1 MFKVKAAFILVVLV
15 GLAAA
20 WHAAAEESQND
31 TSPSKKP
38 MEFVDVMKMP
48 FVNAPIISP
57 DGTQIAYVQTTLS
70 PDGGDSAVMLL
81 SADGDTSLPFVG
93 SEYGAESLQWSP
105 NGRYLA
111 FLSSKGSDDVNQ
123 VWTID
128 TRGGSPRQ
136 YTDLPQG
143 VTSFSWAPDNKR
155 MALVARDFKPEAP
168 TPQPYVIDRILFKK
182 DYVGYLDRTRTH
194 VHVVDDRMADAIQ
207 LTFGD
212 YDDTDAVWSPDGQ
225 FIAFT
230 SNRTEEPDLNV
241 NTDIWV
247 VAPQDTAERQEPR
260 QVTTGPSQDRTP
272 VWSND
277 SRHIAYISTHDYL
290 GTSYGIEE
298 VMIVAVDG
306 GPPRSL
312 TAPLDQNAPHR
323 SKPVF
328 SSNDRHIYFKL
339 EVSSRFDLARVR
351 VSDGKVDR
359 LLKQDESMSSFT
371 MSRDD
376 VIVTSTS
383 SAQRPA
389 EFYLLDGGKRRTLT
403 EFGSEFLDT
412 VELAEVRSV
421 WFESSDGV
429 QVEQLVYLPPGSK
442 EGDKHPTYV
451 QLHGGPVLQNTI
463 AFDLFSQLQAAQGYA
478 VLLPNFRGS
487 SGYGKAFS
495 LGAFAAWGKQDFEDV
510 MAGVDTAIEM
520 GIADPDRLA
529 VGGWSYGGI
538 LGAHVITKTDRF
550 KAAFIGAGEAMYVAN
565 YGPDMWPILWEAEF
579 GLPWENRELWEALSP
594 YWDLP
599 KVTTPTLFVGGENDL
614 NVPIASAE
622 RMYAVLRRIGVPT
635 KLVVYPGE
643 YHIVSNPAFQMD
655 LRSRVSAWFAKYVL
669 GEEDDSSEESSQ

>member
-1 MFKVKAAFILVVLV
+1 MLKTKATFVLLVLV
-15 GLAAA
+15 GSAAGWPA
-20 WHAAAEESQND
+20 VAEEVQND
-31 TSPSKKP
+31 ISPSKKL
-38 MEFVDVMKMP
+38 MEFSDVMKLP
-48 FVNAPIISP
+48 FVSAPIISP
-57 DGTQIAYVQTTLS
+57 DGKWLAYAQTTLS
-70 PDGGDSAVMLL
+70 PDGGESAVMLL
-81 SADGDTSLPFVG
+81 STDGETSLPFVG
-93 SEYGAESLQWSP
+93 SEYGAESLQWSAD
-105 NGRYLA
+105 GRYLA
-111 FLSSKGSDDVNQ
+111 FLSSKGADDVKQ

-136 YTDLPQG
+136 YTNLPQG
-143 VTSFSWAPDNKR
+143 VTSFSWAPDNKQ
-155 MALVARDFKPEAP
+155 MALVARDFKEKASI
-168 TPQPYVIDRILFKK
+168 PQPYVIDRILFKK

-194 VHVVDDRMADAIQ
+194 VYVVEDRMAEAVQ

-212 YDDTDAVWSPDGQ
+212 YDDTDAIWSPDGR

-247 VAPQDTAERQEPR
+247 VSPQDVTARPEPR
-260 QVTTGPSQDRTP
+260 QVTTSPSQDRTP

-298 VMIVAVDG
+298 VMIVPIDG

-328 SSNDRHIYFKL
+328 SNNDRHIYFKL
-339 EVSSRFDLARVR
+339 EASSRFDLARVR
-351 VSDGKVDR
+351 ISDGKVDR
-359 LLKQDESMSSFT
+359 LLEQDESMSSFT
-371 MSRDD
+371 MSRED
-376 VIVTSTS
+376 VIVVSTS
-383 SAQRPA
+383 SAQRPT
-389 EFYLLDGGKRRTLT
+389 EFYLLDRKERNKLT
-403 EFGSEFLDT
+403 DFSSSFLDT
-412 VELAEVRSV
+412 VEPAEMQSV

-429 QVEQLVYLPPGSK
+429 HVEQLVYLPSGSK
-442 EGDKHPTYV
+442 ERDKHPTYV

-463 AFDLFSQLQAAQGYA
+463 GFDLFSQLYAAQGYA

-487 SGYGKAFS
+487 SGYGKEFS

-510 MAGVDTAIEM
+510 MAGVDFAIEM

-579 GLPWENRELWEALSP
+579 GLPWENRELWEELSP

-599 KVTTPTLFVGGENDL
+599 KVTTPTIFVGGENDL

-622 RMYAVLRRIGVPT
+622 RMYAVLRRVGVPT
-635 KLVVYPGE
+635 KLVIYPGE
-643 YHIVSNPAFQMD
+643 YHVVSNPAFQMD
-655 LRSRVSAWFAKYVL
+655 LRNRVSAWFAKYVL
-669 GEEDDSSEESSQ
+669 GEGADHDEEP

>member
-1 MFKVKAAFILVVLV
+1 MIKAKAAFFLVVLCASAT
-15 GLAAA
+15 GKLAAA
-20 WHAAAEESQND
+20 EDAPIEAAPA
-31 TSPSKKP
+31 KKL
-38 MEFVDVMKMP
+38 MEFADVMKMP
-48 FVNAPIISP
+48 FVGAPVISP
-57 DGTQIAYVQTTLS
+57 DGKWIAYSRTDLS
-70 PDGGDSAVMLL
+70 PTGGGSAVMLL
-81 SADGDTSLPFVG
+81 STDGETSLPFIG
-93 SEYGAESLQWSP
+93 SDYGAESLQWSP
-105 NGRYLA
+105 DGRYLA
-111 FLSSKGSDDVNQ
+111 FLSTKGSDDAKQ

-136 YTDLPQG
+136 YTGLPQG
-143 VTSFSWAPDNKR
+143 VTSFSWAPDNRR
-155 MALVARDFKPEAP
+155 MALIASDFKEKPA

-194 VHVVDDRMADAIQ
+194 VYVVEDRMAEAAQI
-207 LTFGD
+207 TFGD
-212 YDDTDAVWSPDGQ
+212 YDDTDATWSPDGR
-225 FIAFT
+225 FVAFT

-241 NTDIWV
+241 NTDIWIV
-247 VAPQDTAERQEPR
+247 SPDATAERQEPR
-260 QVTTGPSQDRTP
+260 QVTTDPSQDRTP

-298 VMIVAVDG
+298 VMIVSVDG
-306 GPPRSL
+306 GSPRSL

-328 SSNDRHIYFKL
+328 SSNDRHIYFRL

-359 LLKQDESMSSFT
+359 LLAPDESMSSFT
-371 MSRDD
+371 MSSNN
-376 VIVTSTS
+376 VIVTATS
-383 SAQRPA
+383 SAQRPT
-389 EFYLLDGGKRRTLT
+389 EFYLLDRGKRSKLT
-403 EFGSEFLDT
+403 EFSNDFLDT
-412 VELAEVRSV
+412 VELADVRSM
-421 WFESSDGV
+421 WFKSTDGV
-429 QVEQLVYLPPGSK
+429 MVEQLVYLPPGSE
-442 EGDKHPTYV
+442 EGERLPTYV

-463 AFDLFSQLQAAQGYA
+463 GFDLFAQLNAAQGYA

-487 SGYGKAFS
+487 SGYGKEFS
-495 LGAFAAWGKQDFEDV
+495 LGAFAAWGKQDYEDV
-510 MAGVDTAIEM
+510 MAGVDAAIEE

-579 GLPWENRELWEALSP
+579 GLPWENRELWEDLSP

-635 KLVVYPGE
+635 RLVIYPGE
-643 YHIVSNPAFQMD
+643 YHVVSNPAFQMD

-669 GEEDDSSEESSQ
+669 GEGEESPEGPKQ

>member
-1 MFKVKAAFILVVLV
+1 M
-15 GLAAA
+15 
-20 WHAAAEESQND
+20 
-31 TSPSKKP
+31 T
-38 MEFVDVMKMP
+38 
-48 FVNAPIISP
+48 
-57 DGTQIAYVQTTLS
+57 
-70 PDGGDSAVMLL
+70 
-81 SADGDTSLPFVG
+81 
-93 SEYGAESLQWSP
+93 
-105 NGRYLA
+105 
-111 FLSSKGSDDVNQ
+111 
-123 VWTID
+123 
-128 TRGGSPRQ
+128 
-136 YTDLPQG
+136 
-143 VTSFSWAPDNKR
+143 
-155 MALVARDFKPEAP
+155 LVARVFKEKAP

-194 VHVVDDRMADAIQ
+194 VYVVEDRMAEAVQ

-212 YDDTDAVWSPDGQ
+212 YDDTDVIWSPDGR

-247 VAPQDTAERQEPR
+247 VSPQDVTERPEPR
-260 QVTTGPSQDRTP
+260 QVTTSPSQDRTP

-277 SRHIAYISTHDYL
+277 GRHIAYISTHDYL

-298 VMIVAVDG
+298 VMIVPIDG
-306 GPPRSL
+306 GSPRSL

-328 SSNDRHIYFKL
+328 SNNDRHIYFKL
-339 EVSSRFDLARVR
+339 EASSRFDLARVR
-351 VSDGKVDR
+351 ISDGKVDR
-359 LLKQDESMSSFT
+359 LLEQDESMNSFT
-371 MSRDD
+371 MSRED
-376 VIVTSTS
+376 VIVVSTS
-383 SAQRPA
+383 SAQRPT
-389 EFYLLDGGKRRTLT
+389 EFYLLDRKKRNKLT
-403 EFGSEFLDT
+403 DFSSSFLDT
-412 VELAEVRSV
+412 VEPAEVQSV

-442 EGDKHPTYV
+442 KGDKHPTYV

-463 AFDLFSQLQAAQGYA
+463 GFDLFSQLYAAQGYA

-487 SGYGKAFS
+487 SGYGKEFS

-510 MAGVDTAIEM
+510 MAGVDFAIEM

-579 GLPWENRELWEALSP
+579 GLPWENRELWEELSP

-599 KVTTPTLFVGGENDL
+599 NVTTPTIFVGGENDL

-622 RMYAVLRRIGVPT
+622 RMYAVLRRVGVPT
-635 KLVVYPGE
+635 KLVIYPGE
-643 YHIVSNPAFQMD
+643 YHVVSNPAFQMD
-655 LRSRVSAWFAKYVL
+655 LRNRVSAWFAKYVL
-669 GEEDDSSEESSQ
+669 GERGDHDEAP